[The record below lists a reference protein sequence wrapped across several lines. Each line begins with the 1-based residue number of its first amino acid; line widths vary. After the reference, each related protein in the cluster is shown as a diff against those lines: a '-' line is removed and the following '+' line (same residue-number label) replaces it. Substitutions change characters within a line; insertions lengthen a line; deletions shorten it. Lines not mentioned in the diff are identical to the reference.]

1 MFGIKFNFFK
11 KKKSDV
17 IKKVLSEEEILAIK
31 EHFDI
36 LPRLKHVGFLSP
48 Y

>member
-1 MFGIKFNFFK
+1 MFGIKFNFLK

-31 EHFDI
+31 EHYKAI
-36 LPRLKHVGFLSP
+36 QAKNINLI
-48 Y
+48 